1 VEYSIFLLKHVDTAG
16 RFYLNRSGIK
26 VMTISSVFQG
36 GAAYPAPVM
45 YDPASFI
52 QKAGVGT
59 TSNALKR
66 YPN

>member
-1 VEYSIFLLKHVDTAG
+1 
-16 RFYLNRSGIK
+16 
-26 VMTISSVFQG
+26 MTISCVFQG
-36 GAAYPAPVM
+36 AAAYPAPM
-45 YDPASFI
+45 MFDPASFI